1 MVSMSSET
9 PSPSPERPEQT
20 ELTESAEPVVQT
32 ESAERPLH
40 PRRRRVL
47 KTVLVAALCGG
58 VAAAMYAVV
67 SPDGSSPVVPEKE
80 DVASEPASFTDADE
94 GSCLNWTQDGE
105 VTRDIVTVDCAQ
117 PHRFE
122 VATREDLSQYPSSE
136 FGEDAPQPNL
146 ERQSQLTA
154 ELCTGPVTEYM
165 GGKLD
170 PNGRYTISPILPPAE
185 GWAEGDR
192 TLLCGVME
200 TDVDG
205 TAEEVT
211 GVAAGAD
218 QSRFSEVDACV
229 RADGNTASE
238 VPCEQ
243 PHSWQVTKVVNLGD
257 NFDGAWPT
265 VDDQNKWLA
274 GVCQAA
280 AVDYLGGGDAG
291 DEALYQSTLAPFW
304 TSIAED
310 SWNAGSRTVNCALT
324 KGREDGS
331 FADLAGDVRNG
342 FTIDGNPPEK
352 QPARNPKK

>member
-1 MVSMSSET
+1 MVGMSDEAS
-9 PSPSPERPEQT
+9 SQ
-20 ELTESAEPVVQT
+20 
-32 ESAERPLH
+32 SAERPPH
-40 PRRRRVL
+40 ARRRRVL

-58 VAAAMYAVV
+58 VAAATYAAV
-67 SPDGSSPVVPEKE
+67 SPDGSSPVVPDKKDAE
-80 DVASEPASFTDADE
+80 DAGPVAFSDADA
-94 GSCLNWTQDGE
+94 GNCLDWTQDGE

-122 VATREDLSQYPSSE
+122 VATREDLSQYPTSE
-136 FGEDAPQPNL
+136 FGEDAPQPDL
-146 ERQSQLTA
+146 QRQAQLTA
-154 ELCTGPVTEYM
+154 ELCTAPVTEYL

-170 PNGRYTISPILPPAE
+170 PTGRYTISPILPPAE

-192 TLLCGVME
+192 TMLCGVMV
-200 TDVDG
+200 TDADG

-211 GVAAGAD
+211 GLAAGAD
-218 QSRFSEVDACV
+218 QSRFSQVDACV
-229 RADGNTASE
+229 RATGNTATE

-257 NFDGAWPT
+257 NFDGAWPP
-265 VDDQNKWLA
+265 VEEQNTWLA

-324 KGREDGS
+324 KGRGGDGPDS
-331 FADLAGDVRNG
+331 SGDGFADLAGDVRSG
-342 FTIDGNPPEK
+342 FTIDGNPPEQ
-352 QPARNPKK
+352 QPVRNPRR